1 MLVQYI
7 KTNSGVVPLQFWVQI
22 LNFLAKIIQPFDEK
36 NHQNVSVRNSKECI
50 YGFSRVNVNEKRKFF
65 TCKGP
70 TVCHN

>member
-36 NHQNVSVRNSKECI
+36 NHQNVSVRNSKGCI
-50 YGFSRVNVNEKRKFF
+50 YLAMGFHV
-65 TCKGP
+65 
-70 TVCHN
+70 